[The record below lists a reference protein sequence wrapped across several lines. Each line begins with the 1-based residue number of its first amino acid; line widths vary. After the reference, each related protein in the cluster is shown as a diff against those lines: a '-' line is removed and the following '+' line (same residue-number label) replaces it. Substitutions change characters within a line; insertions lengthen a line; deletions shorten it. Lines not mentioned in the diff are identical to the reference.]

1 MSDMRLAVYRHPMS
15 PSAVI
20 GLDAGGTKL
29 LAGALTGDTEL
40 QHRVYRRWGGGDQ
53 DEVLATM
60 VEAVDEVRAAV
71 GDVEAVGFGIPSL
84 VEAATGVS
92 VSSVHLPLDDVPF
105 RDLMQERLGLPVFVD
120 NDVNLAALAEQRIGA
135 ARGGRVVVMLTLG
148 TGIGGAIVLDGE
160 VFRGADGA
168 AGELGHVTVDIDGP
182 PCQGNCPNR
191 GCLEAMA
198 SGTAIGREGERVAG
212 ELPGSALG
220 RALAQGVPVTGE
232 LVTDLALRGDL
243 EAQGVLELIGRRLG
257 AGLVGIV
264 NTFNPDL
271 VVIGGGASRA
281 GEMLIQP
288 ARRIVAECAL
298 RPSRDTARIVRAA
311 LGEEAGAIG
320 AALFAR
326 QGIAA
331 G

>member
-1 MSDMRLAVYRHPMS
+1 MS

-29 LAGALTGDTEL
+29 LAGALAGDEGL
-40 QHRVYRRWGGGDQ
+40 QHRVYRRWGGGDR

-71 GDVEAVGFGIPSL
+71 GDVDAVGFGIPSL
-84 VEAATGVS
+84 VDAATGAS

-105 RDLMQERLGLPVFVD
+105 RAVMRERLGLPVFVD
-120 NDVNLAALAEQRIGA
+120 NDVNLAALAEQRLGA
-135 ARGGRVVVMLTLG
+135 ARGARVVVMLTIG
-148 TGIGGAIVLDGE
+148 TGIGGAIVLDGK

-182 PCQGNCPNR
+182 PCQGDCPNR
-191 GCLEAMA
+191 GCLEVMA
-198 SGTAIGREGERVAG
+198 SGTAIGREGERAAR
-212 ELPGSALG
+212 EHPSSALG

-232 LVTDLALRGDL
+232 LVTDLGLRGDA
-243 EAQGVLELIGRRLG
+243 EARGVLELIGGRLG

-264 NTFNPDL
+264 NTFNPDV

-281 GEMLIQP
+281 GDLLLEP
-288 ARRIVAECAL
+288 ARRLVAKCAL
-298 RPSRDTARIVRAA
+298 PPSRDTARIAVAA
-311 LGEEAGAIG
+311 LGENAGVIG

-326 QGIAA
+326 A
-331 G
+331 GGAT

>member
-1 MSDMRLAVYRHPMS
+1 MS

-29 LAGALTGDTEL
+29 LAGALAGDDVL

-60 VEAVDEVRAAV
+60 VEAVDEVRTAV
-71 GDVEAVGFGIPSL
+71 GDVDAVGFGIPSL
-84 VEAATGVS
+84 VDAASGAS
-92 VSSVHLPLDDVPF
+92 VSSVHLPLDGVPF
-105 RDLMQERLGLPVFVD
+105 RELMRARLGLPVFVD

-135 ARGGRVVVMLTLG
+135 ARGADVVVMLTVG
-148 TGIGGAIVLDGE
+148 TGIGGAIVLGGK

-182 PCQGNCPNR
+182 PCQGACPNR
-191 GCLEAMA
+191 GCLEALA
-198 SGTAIGREGERVAG
+198 SGTAIGREGELVAH
-212 ELPGSALG
+212 ELPSSALG
-220 RALAQGVPVTGE
+220 RAVAQGVPLTGE

-264 NTFNPDL
+264 NTFNPEV

-281 GEMLIQP
+281 GDLLLEP
-288 ARRIVAECAL
+288 ARRVVAECAL
-298 RPSRDTARIVRAA
+298 RPSRDTARIAVAE
-311 LGEEAGAIG
+311 LGEDAGAIG
-320 AALFAR
+320 AAMFAR
-326 QGIAA
+326 SG
-331 G
+331 GDL

>member
-1 MSDMRLAVYRHPMS
+1 MS

-20 GLDAGGTKL
+20 GVDAGGTKL
-29 LAGALTGDTEL
+29 LAGALVGDDGL
-40 QHRVYRRWGGGDQ
+40 RDRVYRLWGGGDQ
-53 DEVLATM
+53 DEILATM
-60 VEAVDEVRAAV
+60 VEAVGEVRTAT

-84 VEAATGVS
+84 IDMATGVS
-92 VSSVHLPLDDVPF
+92 VSSVHLPLDGVPF
-105 RDLMQERLGLPVFVD
+105 HALMHERLGLPVYVD

-135 ARGGRVVVMLTLG
+135 ARGAGVVVMLTLG
-148 TGIGGAIVLDGE
+148 TGIGGAIVLDGK

-198 SGTAIGREGERVAG
+198 SGTAIGREGERVAR
-212 ELPGSALG
+212 ELPSSALG
-220 RALAQGVPVTGE
+220 RALAQGLPVTGE
-232 LVTDLALRGDL
+232 LVTDLAARGDL
-243 EAQGVLELIGRRLG
+243 DAVGVLELIGRRLG
-257 AGLVGIV
+257 VGLVGIV
-264 NTFNPDL
+264 NTFNPDV

-281 GEMLIQP
+281 GELLLEP
-288 ARRIVAECAL
+288 ARRVVAECAL

-311 LGEEAGAIG
+311 LGEDAGVIG

-326 QGIAA
+326 A
-331 G
+331 GGVD